1 MVAGRAQGLPCRLQP
16 VNGFVCMGH
25 RCRQYRF
32 PAATGG
38 DTIARNDVL
47 HRNIAAQGGDL
58 FAVRD
63 TGIPNMVIP
72 VFQLRQH
79 VAGQPVGLVA
89 PQARFFLRVF
99 TIRMDDNIHA
109 AQPTDAVLDA
119 PRPFI
124 CCPHPRIAV
133 VAQMANHLRSGAIG
147 TDDVLSRTLDAVKQR
162 GRVHRLYVLSP
173 CLLLNIER
181 PPVYPA
187 LNHHRR
193 I

>member
-1 MVAGRAQGLPCRLQP
+1 
-16 VNGFVCMGH
+16 MGH
-25 RCRQYRF
+25 RRRQHRF

-38 DTIARNDVL
+38 DVITCNDVL
-47 HRNIAAQGGDL
+47 HRNIAAQSGDL
-58 FAVRD
+58 LAVRD
-63 TGIPNMVIP
+63 AGVPNVVIP

-79 VAGQPVGLVA
+79 VAGQAVGLVA

-162 GRVHRLYVLSP
+162 RDVHRLHVLSP
-173 CLLLNIER
+173 CHLTITVGSDAN
-181 PPVYPA
+181 PQSTPK
-187 LNHHRR
+187 
-193 I
+193 